1 MKKIEDE
8 EQEITQIE
16 NNKKEEV
23 STNPSWF
30 HQEAQCCSAFGKTG
44 QRRAGTHNKGNL
56 QKGRGGQG
64 TEHQSTNAILVS

>member
-44 QRRAGTHNKGNL
+44 QRRARAHITKGTFTSEEEGKE
-56 QKGRGGQG
+56 QK
-64 TEHQSTNAILVS
+64 TIVLTLS